1 MIRKRESVIRAIE
14 ECDRLGRKEFLRHY
28 GYGKARG
35 YFLVHE
41 GKQYDSK
48 AIAGVAYGFE
58 NPTEGALEAG
68 QFSGGVATVQQWLE
82 ALGFEFISPG
92 TSIDGPRAFLFAWNP
107 KKGPWADFEAELAL
121 SQKGHVVPKRWST
134 GNRQDIHPG
143 ERVYLYRQATDQGL
157 IASGFTTS
165 EVFLHDH
172 WDGSGRQASY
182 VTVDIDVILPVD
194 NVLTVEELYRGEFD
208 VDWHRI
214 QASGVA
220 VPNNSVG
227 RLEESWR
234 THLADLNRLTDR
246 LSEEVTAPTRYVEG
260 AVRIVT
266 VNAYERS
273 AAARQDCIRRWG
285 VSCAV
290 CDFNFGDTYGDLG
303 DGFIHVHH
311 LRDLATIGEE
321 YEVNPEEDLRPVCP
335 NCHAMLHREVP
346 AMSIDELKERIATLN
361 MPERL

>member
-92 TSIDGPRAFLFAWNP
+92 QSSERPRAFLFAWNP
-107 KKGPWADFEAELAL
+107 DKGPWTEFKHDL
-121 SQKGHVVPKRWST
+121 SMSKKGHVVSKRWST
-134 GNRQDIHPG
+134 GNRQDVLPG
-143 ERVYLYRQATDQGL
+143 ERVYLYRQARDQGL
-157 IASGFTTS
+157 IAAGNTTS
-165 EVFLHDH
+165 EVFMDEH

-182 VTVDIDVILPVD
+182 VEVDIDVILPITD
-194 NVLTVEELYRGEFD
+194 VLTVEELYRSD
-208 VDWHRI
+208 VDVQWHRI

-220 VPNNSVG
+220 VPPASVG
-227 RLEESWR
+227 SLEERWR
-234 THLADLNRLTDR
+234 DHLVDLNRLTER
-246 LSEEVTAPTRYVEG
+246 MPEEVTAPTRYVEG
-260 AVRIVT
+260 AVRLVT

-273 AAARQDCIRRWG
+273 AAARRDCIRRWG
-285 VSCAV
+285 VNCAV
-290 CDFNFGDTYGDLG
+290 CTFNFGDTYGDLG

-346 AMSIDELKERIATLN
+346 AMSIEELKKRLSLLK
-361 MPERL
+361 MPS